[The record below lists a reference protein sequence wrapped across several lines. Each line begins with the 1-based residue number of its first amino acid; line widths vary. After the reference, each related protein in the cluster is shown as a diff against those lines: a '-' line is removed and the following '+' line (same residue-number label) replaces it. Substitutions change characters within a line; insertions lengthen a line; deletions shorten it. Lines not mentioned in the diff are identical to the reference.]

1 MFKIPTYEE
10 LEKKESLRNQDTKD
24 YTSRIFQKRKKDQ
37 NSPETPSPKEL
48 DPNSVQ
54 SPSTIEIESPSK
66 TLNTEQQATTSKA
79 TNDPPEMKT
88 TEQTAANY
96 TEADEDDDDELL
108 NNFIIENK
116 DIIESG
122 SQVTSSS
129 SSSSIKS
136 QKPSEFVVPSVPA
149 PIKFD
154 PKIPIQRAPQILQSN
169 STRYKPPSLQP
180 YKNPTYHLKNCTFV

>member
-37 NSPETPSPKEL
+37 NSPETPSSEGL
-48 DPNSVQ
+48 NPNSGK
-54 SPSTIEIESPSK
+54 SSSTHENESPTIK
-66 TLNTEQQATTSKA
+66 LNTEQQATTSKG
-79 TNDPPEMKT
+79 TDDPPKMKT
-88 TEQTAANY
+88 PEQTAANN

-129 SSSSIKS
+129 SSTKS
-136 QKPSEFVVPSVPA
+136 QKSSEFVVPSAPA

-169 STRYKPPSLQP
+169 STR
-180 YKNPTYHLKNCTFV
+180 